1 MEYISTDVL
10 VIGSGIAGLRA
21 AIEAR
26 LRGVDVLLVTKTRL
40 FSSAS
45 TMAEGGI
52 NAALCNVDRDDSWEK
67 HFEDTV
73 RGGAFL
79 NDQDLVEVLVKEVI
93 DRVYEL
99 EEWGAIFSRLDNGLI
114 AQRAFGKQSRRRTC
128 YASDRTGHE
137 IVTTLLE
144 VALDLGIEMLEY
156 HYASK
161 ILVSSDRVAGA
172 IIWNVRGWEPIV
184 VRAKAVVLATGG
196 ASQIYEITTTPA
208 EATGDGMVLALDAGA
223 ILKDMEM
230 VQFHPTGLAWP
241 EAARGQLVTEAVR
254 AEGGILLNALG
265 ERFMSRYAPDE
276 MELAGRDVVAR
287 AIWRE
292 VVEGRGTE
300 HGGVYLDIT
309 HIPCERVRERLEST
323 YRFLLQLGVD
333 MCRDRIEVI
342 PTAHYF
348 MGGVRIDVNAATD
361 VKGLYAAGEVASGVH
376 GANRLGGNS
385 LADALVFGRRAGASA
400 ASYARSVGYASID
413 TNAVRLEIERVE
425 NLFRWRE
432 GYSISYTNIRKRLR
446 ETMWRYVALV
456 RRGEGLSKALSEI
469 EYMKRELLPR
479 LAVNDGKHFSLAA
492 LRTLECMN
500 MVRVAEVVVRSAL
513 IRTESRGAHYREDY
527 PHTQSEWLKHILFK
541 LDRGALIHFFE
552 PVKITRINPPR

>member
-21 AIEAR
+21 AIEAK

-99 EEWGAIFSRLDNGLI
+99 EEWGAVFSRLDNGLI

-184 VRAKAVVLATGG
+184 VRAKAIVLATGG
-196 ASQIYEITTTPA
+196 ASQIYEVTTTTA

-223 ILKDMEM
+223 VLKDMEM

-292 VVEGRGTE
+292 VAEGRGTE

-333 MCRDRIEVI
+333 ICRDRIEVT

-348 MGGVRIDVNAATD
+348 MGGVRIDVNASTD

-400 ASYARSVGYASID
+400 ASYARSVGYASMD

-432 GYSISYTNIRKRLR
+432 GYSISYTEIHKRLR
-446 ETMWRYVALV
+446 ETMWRYVALA
-456 RRGEGLSKALSEI
+456 RREEGLSKALSEI

-500 MVRVAEVVVRSAL
+500 MVRVAEVVV
-513 IRTESRGAHYREDY
+513 
-527 PHTQSEWLKHILFK
+527 
-541 LDRGALIHFFE
+541 
-552 PVKITRINPPR
+552 

>member
-21 AIEAR
+21 AIEAK

-73 RGGAFL
+73 RGGAYL

-99 EEWGAIFSRLDNGLI
+99 EEWGAVFSRLDNGLI

-144 VALDLGIEMLEY
+144 VALDLGVEMLEY

-184 VRAKAVVLATGG
+184 VKAKAVVLATGG
-196 ASQIYEITTTPA
+196 ASQMYEITTTPA

-223 ILKDMEM
+223 VLKDMEM

-333 MCRDRIEVI
+333 MCRDRIEVT

-348 MGGVRIDVNAATD
+348 MGGVRIDVNASTD

-400 ASYARSVGYASID
+400 ASYARSVGYAPID
-413 TNAVRLEIERVE
+413 ANTVKLEIERVE

-432 GYSISYTNIRKRLR
+432 GYSISYTEIRKRLR
-446 ETMWRYVALV
+446 EIMWRYVALV
-456 RRGEGLSKALSEI
+456 RREEGLLKALSEI
-469 EYMKRELLPR
+469 EYVKRELLPR
-479 LAVNDGKHFSLAA
+479 LAVNDGKHFSLAT
-492 LRTLECMN
+492 LRTLECIN
-500 MVRVAEVVVRSAL
+500 MVRVTEIVVRSAL

-527 PHTQSEWLKHILFK
+527 PYTQSEWLKHIVFR
-541 LDRGALIHFFE
+541 LDRGALVHFFE
-552 PVKITRINPPR
+552 PVKITRINPLR